1 MSYLKGLII
10 WLVYSLLFVVIFWV
24 VVGPEFTSFNKLDN
38 VTEEIQKITGF
49 RVGESY
55 RKIYSQLEMLEDLSQ
70 YPSGNQNFAEVARH
84 FMPLIYMI
92 GFLELLIKNIFFFFL
107 IPLIWGLRS
116 SFSRAHIFLIT
127 FVGFYLLIIFYT
139 YVERDFIQT
148 RFLLTPAIL
157 LFPWIGFGI
166 QKIFSKVKA
175 STHPK
180 LILAICV
187 ILFICMPLG
196 KFAKS
201 MASEESSISQ
211 AGEWIKKD
219 PRFQNVIFYT
229 DDSRIGFHAGRT
241 RGDFEKVTRKYN
253 KKKRKEGLTLEQ
265 FAVENKI
272 DLIALKITK
281 KKIKSAPK
289 FVNYTMLKEFKGKK
303 RIVLIYCSP
312 ALCKKLDM

>member
-10 WLVYSLLFVVIFWV
+10 WLVYSLLIVAIFWV
-24 VVGPEFTSFNKLDN
+24 VIGPEFTSFNKLDN
-38 VTEEIQKITGF
+38 VIREIQKITEF
-49 RVGESY
+49 RAGESY
-55 RKIYSQLEMLEDLSQ
+55 RKIYSQLEMLEKMSS
-70 YPSGNQNFAEVARH
+70 YSSGNQNFAEVARH

-92 GFLELLIKNIFFFFL
+92 GFIEVLVKNIFVFFL

-127 FVGFYLLIIFYT
+127 FVSFYLLIIFYT

-148 RFLLTPAIL
+148 RFLLTPTIL

-175 STHPK
+175 STQPK

-187 ILFICMPLG
+187 FLFVFMPLG
-196 KFAKS
+196 KFAKT
-201 MASEESSISQ
+201 MAGEESSICQ

-219 PRFQNVIFYT
+219 PRLQNVTFYT

-241 RGDFEKVTRKYN
+241 REHYEKVVRKYKE
-253 KKKRKEGLTLEQ
+253 KKEKKGLALEQ
-265 FAVENKI
+265 FAIENKI

-289 FVNYTMLKEFKGKK
+289 FEKYTKLKEFKGKK
-303 RIVLIYCSP
+303 KIVFIYCSP